1 VDEILES
8 DVTAVLV
15 NKQLVKELRIKR
27 SYTQEKLAAM
37 VGVNLRTIQ
46 RIETN
51 GVASLDT
58 RGALAKALD
67 VRPEDLDVPETAA
80 PANQGVPRPHW
91 LLLLISVAL
100 VVIGATTLAVAINT
114 ITPIGLVTLPAVV
127 GLSATLTGFF
137 ILSRLTP
144 LSRWRIYA
152 VLCIVA
158 VSLLAS
164 PPAWTIRGLV
174 VISLWGALEL
184 GILLTRFRLRQSHA

>member
-1 VDEILES
+1 
-8 DVTAVLV
+8 VTAVLV
-15 NKQLVKELRIKR
+15 NRQLVKELRIKH

-67 VRPEDLDVPETAA
+67 VRPEDLDVPQTAA
-80 PANQGVPRPHW
+80 AATESVPRPHW
-91 LLLLISVAL
+91 SLLLISVAL

-114 ITPIGLVTLPAVV
+114 IAPIGLVTLRAGVGVSAAV
-127 GLSATLTGFF
+127 TGFL

-144 LSRWRIYA
+144 LNRRRIYA

-184 GILLTRFRLRQSHA
+184 GILLTRFRPRQSHV